1 MDEIVDN
8 QPLVIIDNDES
19 ENIET
24 LDLTHPYLKY
34 KELAG
39 ILYLDKTFGKKGKKY
54 LYKCKPYDR
63 TLPCLL
69 IPYEVEIGFQ
79 KNFENKYILFEYTD
93 ISCKPLQGILKRT
106 IGSVN
111 INDEEHYFE
120 YLLYGS
126 YLQLTQTPI
135 KSCVRNYTRIYNPSS
150 IIDILYKYYKSKKV
164 IHENIF
170 TIDGNDCIEHDDA
183 ISICF
188 DKETQLQKI
197 SIYISN
203 VHVWFEEMDLWKL
216 FNNESKTVY
225 FPGSRRSMLPSIF
238 TDNFCNLLKGQY
250 RIVLCYNFYVNNDG
264 EIVNVIIENVVVKIQ
279 NNYIYESEELLK
291 QNDYL
296 ELLKISK
303 QMDSNIINSYDVVK
317 HWMIQ
322 VNKFIGSRFI
332 DEKLNGIFLSSFE
345 KSYEKIL
352 HEKINGYYT
361 PHYSMD
367 ISSKYLQVTS
377 PMRRFVDILNSM
389 KINRGLFIKGENF
402 YIQWL
407 ENFDKF
413 NTKFMNIKH
422 IEKKCEMIHMLREQP
437 NFEKEFELKK
447 VYDGLYTVIGLNRFI
462 FNDDNVT
469 KIKFIESRGK
479 IKKILY

>member
-1 MDEIVDN
+1 MDEIVEKE
-8 QPLVIIDNDES
+8 PLVIIDNDEN

-79 KNFENKYILFEYTD
+79 KNFENKYILFEYSD
-93 ISCKPLQGILKRT
+93 ISCKPLHGVLKRT

-111 INDEEHYFE
+111 LNDEEYYFE
-120 YLLYGS
+120 YLLYGN
-126 YLQLTQTPI
+126 YLQLSQSTM
-135 KSCVRNYTRIYNPSS
+135 KSS
-150 IIDILYKYYKSKKV
+150 IRSFYKNYNTSSILDVLYKYYKTKKV
-164 IHENIF
+164 INENIF

-183 ISICF
+183 MSICF
-188 DKETQLQKI
+188 DKDKKLHKI

-203 VHVWFEEMDLWKL
+203 VHIWLEEMDLWKL
-216 FNNESKTVY
+216 FNNELKTIY
-225 FPGSRRSMLPSIF
+225 LPGSRRSMLPSIL
-238 TDNFCNLLKGQY
+238 TDNFCNLIKHQY
-250 RIVLCYNFYVNNDG
+250 RIVLCYNFYINEIG

-291 QNDYL
+291 NNDYL
-296 ELLKISK
+296 ELLNISQK
-303 QMDSNIINSYDVVK
+303 MDSNIINSYDVVK
-317 HWMIQ
+317 HWMVQ
-322 VNKFIGSRFI
+322 VNKFVGSQFI
-332 DEKLNGIFLSSFE
+332 HENLNGIFLSSFE

-352 HEKINGYYT
+352 HEKINGYYI
-361 PHYSMD
+361 PHYSMI

-377 PMRRFVDILNSM
+377 PMRRFIDILNSM
-389 KINRGLFIKGENF
+389 KVNRGLFIKGENF
-402 YIQWL
+402 YTQWL
-407 ENFDKF
+407 EKFDES

-422 IEKKCEMIHMLREQP
+422 IEKKCEMIHLLREQP
-437 NFEKEFELKK
+437 NFEKEFKLEKVHNELYKI
-447 VYDGLYTVIGLNRFI
+447 VGLNRFI
-462 FNDDNVT
+462 FHKDFVIG
-469 KIKFIESRGK
+469 IKFIEHNGK

>member
-1 MDEIVDN
+1 MDEIVEN
-8 QPLVIIDNDES
+8 EPLVIIDNSDD

-24 LDLTHPYLKY
+24 LDMAHPYLKY

-79 KNFENKYILFEYTD
+79 KNFENKYILFEYSD

-120 YLLYGS
+120 YLLYGN
-126 YLQLTQTPI
+126 YLQLSQSI
-135 KSCVRNYTRIYNPSS
+135 MKSYIRIFYKNYNTSS
-150 IIDILYKYYKSKKV
+150 ILDVLYKYYKTKKT

-170 TIDGNDCIEHDDA
+170 TIDSNDCIDHDDA
-183 ISICF
+183 MSIYF
-188 DKETQLQKI
+188 DKETQLHKI

-203 VHVWFEEMDLWKL
+203 VHVWLEEMDLWKL
-216 FNNESKTVY
+216 FNNELKTIY
-225 FPGSRRSMLPSIF
+225 LPGSRRSMLPSIL

-250 RIVLCYNFYVNNDG
+250 RIVLCYNFYVNNYG
-264 EIVNVIIENVVVKIQ
+264 KIINVVIENVVVKIQ
-279 NNYIYESEELLK
+279 NNFAYESEELLK
-291 QNDYL
+291 NNDYL
-296 ELLKISK
+296 EILKISK

-322 VNKFIGSRFI
+322 VNKFMGSRFI
-332 DEKLNGIFLSSFE
+332 DHKLNGIFLSSFE

-352 HEKINGYYT
+352 YEKINGYYS

-367 ISSKYLQVTS
+367 VSSKYLQVTS
-377 PMRRFVDILNSM
+377 PMRRFIDILNSM
-389 KINRGLFIKGENF
+389 KINRGLFVKGEKF

-407 ENFDKF
+407 ENFDEF

-437 NFEKEFELKK
+437 NFEKEFILEKVHNELYKI
-447 VYDGLYTVIGLNRFI
+447 VGLNRFI
-462 FNDDNVT
+462 FHKDLVMG
-469 KIKFIESRGK
+469 IKFIEHNGK

>member
-1 MDEIVDN
+1 MDEIIEN
-8 QPLVIIDNDES
+8 EPLIIIDNSDE

-69 IPYEVEIGFQ
+69 IQYEVEIGFK
-79 KNFENKYILFEYTD
+79 KNFENKYILFEYVD

-111 INDEEHYFE
+111 INDEEYYFE
-120 YLLYGS
+120 YLLYGN
-126 YLQLTQTPI
+126 YLQLSQTPI
-135 KSCVRNYTRIYNPSS
+135 KSCVRNYSRIYNPSS

-188 DKETQLQKI
+188 DKETKLQKI

-203 VHVWFEEMDLWKL
+203 VHVWLEEMDLWKL
-216 FNNESKTVY
+216 LNSELKTIY
-225 FPGSRRSMLPSIF
+225 LPGSRRSMLPSIL
-238 TDNFCNLLKGQY
+238 TDNFCNLIKHQY
-250 RIVLCYNFYVNNDG
+250 RIVLCYQFYINNDG
-264 EIVNVIIENVVVKIQ
+264 KIENIIIENIVAKIQ
-279 NNYIYESEELLK
+279 NNFVYESEELLK
-291 QNDYL
+291 NNDYL
-296 ELLKISK
+296 ELLKVSK
-303 QMDSNIINSYDVVK
+303 QMDSSIENSYDVVK
-317 HWMIQ
+317 YWMIQ
-322 VNKFIGSRFI
+322 VNKFISTRFI
-332 DEKLNGIFLSSFE
+332 DEKLDGIFLSSFE

-352 HEKINGYYT
+352 YEKINGYYT

-377 PMRRFVDILNSM
+377 PMRRFIDILNSL
-389 KINRGLFIKGENF
+389 KINKGLFDKGENF

-407 ENFDKF
+407 EKFDES

-437 NFEKEFELKK
+437 NFEKEFKLEK
-447 VYDGLYTVIGLNRFI
+447 VYDGLYKVIGLNRFI

-469 KIKFIESRGK
+469 KIKFIEHNGK
-479 IKKILY
+479 IKKVLY